1 MAITTT
7 STVKIG
13 RLGAIVDFTSRLMSY
28 STDLDVDWGR
38 CAPATATVTLKN
50 FDGALTPGAGGTYAS
65 LDWFKQALWIYCK
78 SDNGSANLE
87 VVAFAGLINDIRF
100 DDDGKH
106 STVTITAVDAISKVG
121 QGVTVTRTSYTA
133 DTMGDTAMEPLQTMF
148 GATWPKLTDES
159 LGNQSNF
166 YLWDYG
172 ASTVNTN
179 LATGFT
185 ITVQGIRAYLE
196 QTVLP
201 VGGAAVM
208 WPRNVKVY
216 NSGAPPAVGTT
227 EFEYVLIMKK
237 YKRDAGYKTALTFD
251 DYRSVISGGDLPFQ
265 TIEVG
270 FTTDELI
277 NTVSMQRPGGTLQTA
292 TNATSTA
299 NYGTREVRF
308 TNIQATTN
316 AAALDAAQ
324 AIRERFKT
332 PTFAPLA
339 ITTKASTVAAYA
351 ANDAYNEWATVLG
364 MAEAPYQ
371 QATITWTATGGSSQS
386 KTRSVRGR
394 RIVGTPDDLTVTIWF
409 TYPETT

>member
-7 STVKIG
+7 SRVEIG
-13 RLGAIVDFTSRLMSY
+13 RLGAIVDFTSRMMSY
-28 STDLDVDWGR
+28 STELDVDWGR

-78 SDNGSANLE
+78 SDNGTSNLE

-100 DDDGKH
+100 DDDGKY
-106 STVTITAVDAISKVG
+106 STVTITAVDGISKVG
-121 QGVTVTRTSYTA
+121 QGITVTRTAYSA
-133 DTMGDTAMEPLQTMF
+133 DAMGDSAMNPITTIG

-159 LGNQSNF
+159 LGNQSD
-166 YLWDYG
+166 LIMWDYG
-172 ASTVNTN
+172 ATSVNTA
-179 LATGFT
+179 LAVGQT
-185 ITVQGIRAYLE
+185 ITVQGVRAYLE

-208 WPRNVKVY
+208 WPRNVIVY
-216 NSGAPPAVGTT
+216 NSGPAPAVGTT
-227 EFEYVLIMKK
+227 EFSYAIIMEN
-237 YKRDAGYKTALTFD
+237 YERYSSYRVALTFD
-251 DYRSVISGGDLPFQ
+251 DYRSTISGGDLPFQ

-277 NTVSMQRPGGTLQTA
+277 NSVSMQRPGGTVQTA
-292 TNATSTA
+292 TNATSIA
-299 NYGTREVRF
+299 NYGTRQVRF
-308 TNIQATTN
+308 TNVQAPAN
-316 AAALDAAQ
+316 ADALNAAQ
-324 AIRERFKT
+324 AIRARFKDA
-332 PTFAPLA
+332 TFAPLA
-339 ITTKASTVAAYA
+339 VTTKASTVASYA